1 MTTTEPNL
9 AQALAAAGTDDLL
22 RSALFDSLRAAER
35 RAADPRSFRDKVR
48 APLISALLQ
57 QVGTHTVELSTGL
70 KFEVSTASR
79 IEMAL
84 LLSSE
89 DRPNHVWEPQTTKLL
104 TTLARGC
111 RNVIVGGAY
120 IGDHVIP
127 MAQIAERVHAFEP
140 MKQAHERLLRNIQLN
155 AANNVRPHRIGLWD
169 KSGELLKLD
178 GDMALASSETSPNGD
193 VESLTIDD
201 YTQREQLGSVGL
213 IMLDTE
219 GGEEKAL
226 IGAAHVLATH
236 SPHVV
241 FEIHRSFVDWSN
253 GLENTTVLRRR
264 ARLPRQHPDARSAGG
279 SHSRRNRLSGRPPA
293 RLQHAGDKGCVTHR
307 TLRDQGRER
316 SQSQAAARSRPGSVC
331 AVELTES
338 KRRWNATK
346 PHRACPGGIRFLHDS
361 SRSLPRSY

>member
-9 AQALAAAGTDDLL
+9 VQALAAAGTDDLL
-22 RSALFDSLRAAER
+22 RSALFAALRAAER
-35 RAADPRSFRDKVR
+35 RASDPRGFRDKVR

-193 VESLTIDD
+193 VPSLTIDD
-201 YTQREQLGSVGL
+201 YVEREQIGSVGL

-226 IGAAHVLATH
+226 IGASHVLATH

-241 FEIHRSFVDWSN
+241 FEIHLALSIGPTASKTRPSCDAS
-253 GLENTTVLRRR
+253 LTPATPATPCATTTTTSRCTV
-264 ARLPRQHPDARSAGG
+264 ARSKSFPLQPSIWKA
-279 SHSRRNRLSGRPPA
+279 RRTASTCWRP
-293 RLQHAGDKGCVTHR
+293 R
-307 TLRDQGRER
+307 T
-316 SQSQAAARSRPGSVC
+316 
-331 AVELTES
+331 
-338 KRRWNATK
+338 
-346 PHRACPGGIRFLHDS
+346 PH
-361 SRSLPRSY
+361 

>member
-9 AQALAAAGTDDLL
+9 APALAAAGTDDLL
-22 RSALFDSLRAAER
+22 RSALFDALRAAER
-35 RAADPRSFRDKVR
+35 RASDPRGFRDKVR

-193 VESLTIDD
+193 VPSLTIDD
-201 YTQREQLGSVGL
+201 YVEREQIGSVGL

-226 IGAAHVLATH
+226 IGASHVLATH

-253 GLENTTVLRRR
+253 GLENTTVLRR
-264 ARLPRQHPDARSAGG
+264 LIDAGYTCYAVRDY
-279 SHSRRNRLSGRPPA
+279 HDNIPMHGRPIEVIPA
-293 RLQHAGDKGCVTHR
+293 ATVYLEGPPHGFNMLATKDASLIERCEIKVVNGVSPKL
-307 TLRDQGRER
+307 LRDRDP
-316 SQSQAAARSRPGSVC
+316 SLYAP
-331 AVELTES
+331 
-338 KRRWNATK
+338 
-346 PHRACPGGIRFLHDS
+346 LH
-361 SRSLPRSY
+361 

>member
-1 MTTTEPNL
+1 MTSTEPNL
-9 AQALAAAGTDDLL
+9 VSALAAAGTDDILRYALLDLL
-22 RSALFDSLRAAER
+22 RDAQR
-35 RAADPRSFRDKVR
+35 RAGDPRGFRDKVR
-48 APLISALLQ
+48 APLIAALLQ

-70 KFEVSTASR
+70 KFEVSPASR

-127 MAQIAERVHAFEP
+127 MAQIAEQVHAFEP
-140 MKQAHERLLRNIQLN
+140 MLQAHERLLRNIQLN
-155 AANNVRPHRIGLWD
+155 TANNVRPHRIGLWD

-201 YTQREQLGSVGL
+201 YVQRERLASVGL

-219 GGEEKAL
+219 GGEERA
-226 IGAAHVLATH
+226 IAGAAHVLANH
-236 SPHVV
+236 SPNVV
-241 FEIHRSFVDWSN
+241 FEVHRSFVDWSD
-253 GLENTTVLRRR
+253 GLENTRILRLLTGCGYTCYAVRDYHDNV
-264 ARLPRQHPDARSAGG
+264 PMH
-279 SHSRRNRLSGRPPA
+279 GRPVEIIPA
-293 RLQHAGDKGCVTHR
+293 ASVYLEGPPHGFNMLATKEASLIERCGIKVVERVSPKL
-307 TLRDQGRER
+307 LRDRD
-316 SQSQAAARSRPGSVC
+316 P
-331 AVELTES
+331 
-338 KRRWNATK
+338 
-346 PHRACPGGIRFLHDS
+346 
-361 SRSLPRSY
+361 SLYAPLN